1 MKLQFTYGEYK
12 EFESDLIIMGFKKY
26 NGKLH
31 SEDYYLAK
39 TIHRTDPDEDGDT
52 RSDLQLFICVYDLSK
67 YPIFDQPDFM
77 HLQVEIHIS
86 RNIDE
91 RIDLIVNDKICK
103 SIHDL
108 ELFAF
113 KFYDFIASNVPE

>member
-12 EFESDLIIMGFKKY
+12 KFESDLISIGFKKY

-31 SEDYYLAK
+31 NEDYYLAK
-39 TIHRTDPDEDGDT
+39 TIHKTEPDEYGDT
-52 RSDLQLFICVYDLSK
+52 RSDLQLFICVYDFSK

-91 RIDLIVNDKICK
+91 RIDLVVDQNIIK

-108 ELFAF
+108 EQFAF
-113 KFYDFIASNVPE
+113 KFYDFIISNVPT

>member
-1 MKLQFTYGEYK
+1 MKFQFTYAEFK
-12 EFESDLIIMGFKKY
+12 EFESDLIIMGFRKY

-31 SEDYYLAK
+31 SEDYYFAK
-39 TIHRTDPDEDGDT
+39 TIHRSEPDEDGYT
-52 RSDLQLFICVYDLSK
+52 RSDLQLFLSVSDFSK
-67 YPIFDQPDFM
+67 HPRFDQPDFM
-77 HLQVEIHIS
+77 CIQAEVHIS

-91 RIDLIVNDKICK
+91 RIDLVVNDKICK

-113 KFYDFIASNVPE
+113 KFYEFITSNVPE